1 MVSLVV
7 EQLSD
12 IRSNDVREFQ
22 PILERSNMFNI
33 SKIKLDVPRT
43 ASRLPQD
50 NQLTGFYM
58 MGTLHLNGLNNGTDF
73 DQDISL

>member
-58 MGTLHLNGLNNGTDF
+58 MG
-73 DQDISL
+73 DIAP